1 MIRRLQTT
9 GSGVP
14 YHAAALCL
22 LVVALALRFYGLSDH
37 ALSYDEAIAAN
48 NSRGT
53 FADVFEYTHWYN
65 TSPILYPIALYA
77 IQQVDSSA
85 FSVRLLPATA
95 SVMTVAVLLFLL
107 PRAGVGR
114 ITAFLAALM
123 ATLSVEAIRQAQDV
137 REYGIDAFLV
147 ALLIFALLT
156 YTRKDRKGWLCGLL
170 LIAPLVQYGLVL
182 FGGAVL
188 LTAWMVKLTATNVRD
203 RSSGLS
209 ISISMRSLRSATS
222 GLLVPGLFFTA
233 GCAATYGLTLRQQI
247 QTWEQRIDGLTNLIR
262 FYYPSSSDPL
272 FIQIASRQVWDLFC
286 YHLPGKLFAVFA
298 LAALSATLLLAV
310 ARKVRARTVR
320 NGEIPLLCVLILAV
334 MVGALALD
342 LYPLGSMRQSLFLG
356 PVLFVAIGHA
366 FEDALT
372 LWRPDG
378 AAGAGRLLAASTALT
393 VGVAA
398 AGANALADGGLDP
411 HAEGRARAEILARI
425 GWEVRDDD
433 VVYLSKATEPI
444 FRFYNEAKPD
454 NYHYGESCTW
464 GSAEDCVR
472 ELSGLPLSE
481 TGRLWLVMLHNGGKP
496 IHRQLEIWERRNVFR
511 SSGGDRAR
519 LYVSRGGLRADEVAS
534 FGDLPA
540 GKSCLASRLLG
551 WRCPY
556 FAYP

>member
-1 MIRRLQTT
+1 MT

-22 LVVALALRFYGLSDH
+22 LVVALATRFYGLSDH

-53 FADVFEYTHWYN
+53 FADVFGNTHWYN

-107 PRAGVGR
+107 PRVGVGR

-123 ATLSVEAIRQAQDV
+123 ATLSVEAIRHAQGV

-156 YTRKDRKGWLCGLL
+156 YTRTGRKGWLCGLL

-188 LTAWMVKLTATNVRD
+188 LTAWMVELTATNVRD
-203 RSSGLS
+203 RPSGLS
-209 ISISMRSLRSATS
+209 IPVRSLRSATS

-233 GCAATYGLTLRQQI
+233 GCAASYGLTLRQQI
-247 QTWEQRIDGLTNLIR
+247 RIWERIDGLTGLVHW
-262 FYYPSSSDPL
+262 YQAPPGDPL
-272 FIQIASRQVWDLFC
+272 FIQIASRRVWDLVC
-286 YHLPGKLFAVFA
+286 YHLPGEPFAVFA

-310 ARKVRARTVR
+310 VRKVRARTVR

-334 MVGALALD
+334 MVGASVLD
-342 LYPLGSMRQSLFLG
+342 LYVLGPTRQVLFLG

-398 AGANALADGGLDP
+398 AGANALADADP

-425 GWEVRDDD
+425 GREVRDDD

-519 LYVSRGGLRADEVAS
+519 LYVSRRGLRADEVAS

-540 GKSCLASRLLG
+540 GKSCLASRLFG